1 MVRENTVQ
9 KARIMWMNWT
19 FDGDIMGVQSQEV
32 HSGNKHRYASPWVYL
47 FEMICKLWIVNDYV
61 YWRIPMGFF
70 TTVYG
75 ILSWGTVTISNHYLS
90 FLYWRGTNV
99 ILCKVEPQF
108 VS

>member
-1 MVRENTVQ
+1 MGISWVYKVRRYT
-9 KARIMWMNWT
+9 
-19 FDGDIMGVQSQEV
+19 QETNIDMQV
-32 HSGNKHRYASPWVYL
+32 HGFYL
-47 FEMICKLWIVNDYV
+47 FEMICKLWIFNAYV
-61 YWRIPMGFF
+61 YWRMPMGFF

-75 ILSWGTVTISNHYLS
+75 ILSWGTVIISNHYLS